1 MLTLS
6 GANEIHPLN
15 LTGKP
20 FTMGGGHQTVDIQF
34 ERWKTRMMNRLVI
47 PILQKNWVEIYE
59 NIFILSIFKKD
70 LEQFKKHPEIEFYRN
85 ILTFVER
92 VYNEHE
98 ELDHLEKMVYN
109 DGGEGTRM
117 LYKTTM
123 IRIAA
128 EYEIYH
134 AIYGKP
140 ESQEYDQDILGKIR
154 SYMAIDNITYKEIV
168 DKLQLKSE

>member
-1 MLTLS
+1 MLSLK
-6 GANEIHPLN
+6 GNNEINPLN
-15 LTGKP
+15 LKGEALCL
-20 FTMGGGHQTVDIQF
+20 GNSIISLDIQF
-34 ERWKTRMMNRLVI
+34 EKWKSKVMTRLVI

-59 NIFILSIFKKD
+59 NIFIVSIFKKE
-70 LEQFKKHPEIEFYRN
+70 LEQYKTRDDIEFYRN

-98 ELDHLEKMVYN
+98 ELEHLEKMVYN

-128 EYEIYH
+128 EYEMYH
-134 AIYGKP
+134 TIFGIP
-140 ESQEYDQDILGKIR
+140 DSGEYNQGILGKIR
-154 SYMAIDNITYKEIV
+154 ILMESDGITYKEI
-168 DKLQLKSE
+168 KSKIEKEFK

>member
-6 GANEIHPLN
+6 GSNEIHPLN
-15 LTGKP
+15 LSGKP
-20 FTMGGGHQTVDIQF
+20 FSMGNNSNPHDIQF
-34 ERWKTRMMNRLVI
+34 ERWKKKMMNRLVI
-47 PILQKNWVEIYE
+47 PILQKNWSEIYD
-59 NIFILSIFKKD
+59 NIFIVSIFKKE
-70 LEQFKKHPEIEFYRN
+70 LEQYNKHDDIEFYRN

-98 ELDHLEKMVYN
+98 ELEHLEKMVYN

-134 AIYGKP
+134 SIFGKP
-140 ESQEYDQDILGKIR
+140 ESHEYDEDILGRIR
-154 SYMAIDNITYKEIV
+154 SYMSIDNITYKEIV
-168 DKLQLKSE
+168 NKIKQEN

>member
-6 GANEIHPLN
+6 GSNQIHPLN

-20 FTMGGGHQTVDIQF
+20 FSTGNNSMSVDIQF
-34 ERWKTRMMNRLVI
+34 ERWKTKLMNRLVI

-59 NIFILSIFKKD
+59 NIFIVSIFKK
-70 LEQFKKHPEIEFYRN
+70 EIEQYKNRKDIDFYRN

-92 VYNEHE
+92 VYNDHE

-134 AIYGKP
+134 SIFGKP
-140 ESQEYDQDILGKIR
+140 ESQEYDQDILGRIR
-154 SYMAIDNITYKEIV
+154 SYMSMENITYKEIV
-168 DKLQLKSE
+168 SKFKNDN

>member
-6 GANEIHPLN
+6 GSNQIHPLN

-20 FTMGGGHQTVDIQF
+20 FSTGNNSMSVDIQF
-34 ERWKTRMMNRLVI
+34 ERWKTKLMNRLVI

-59 NIFILSIFKKD
+59 NIFIVSIFKKE
-70 LEQFKKHPEIEFYRN
+70 LEQYKTRDDIEFYRN

-98 ELDHLEKMVYN
+98 ELEHLEKMVYN

-128 EYEIYH
+128 EYEMYH
-134 AIYGKP
+134 LSLIH
-140 ESQEYDQDILGKIR
+140 I
-154 SYMAIDNITYKEIV
+154 
-168 DKLQLKSE
+168 

>member
-6 GANEIHPLN
+6 GSNEIHPLN
-15 LTGKP
+15 LSGKP
-20 FTMGGGHQTVDIQF
+20 FSMGNITNNSHDIQF
-34 ERWKTRMMNRLVI
+34 ERWKNKMMNRLVI
-47 PILQKNWVEIYE
+47 PILQKNWSEIYD
-59 NIFILSIFKKD
+59 NIFILSIFKKE
-70 LEQFKKHPEIEFYRN
+70 LEHYKKHNDIEFYRN

-98 ELDHLEKMVYN
+98 ELEHLEKMVYN

-134 AIYGKP
+134 SIFGKP
-140 ESQEYDQDILGKIR
+140 DSQEYNEDLLGRIR
-154 SYMAIDNITYKEIV
+154 SYMTIDNITYKDIINKIKNEN
-168 DKLQLKSE
+168 

>member
-6 GANEIHPLN
+6 GSNQIHPLN

-20 FTMGGGHQTVDIQF
+20 FSTGNNSMSVDIQF
-34 ERWKTRMMNRLVI
+34 ERWKTKLMNRLVI

-59 NIFILSIFKKD
+59 NIFIVSIFKK
-70 LEQFKKHPEIEFYRN
+70 EIEQYKNRKDIDFYRN

-92 VYNEHE
+92 VYNDHE

-134 AIYGKP
+134 TLFGKP
-140 ESQEYDQDILGKIR
+140 DSQEYDQDILGKIR
-154 SYMAIDNITYKEIV
+154 SYMTMENITYKEIV
-168 DKLQLKSE
+168 SKFKNDN

>member
-6 GANEIHPLN
+6 GSNQIHPLN
-15 LTGKP
+15 LSGKP
-20 FTMGGGHQTVDIQF
+20 FSTGNKSMSVDIQF
-34 ERWKTRMMNRLVI
+34 ERWKTKLMNRLVI

-59 NIFILSIFKKD
+59 NIFIVSIFKKE
-70 LEQFKKHPEIEFYRN
+70 LEQYKTRDDIEFYRN

-98 ELDHLEKMVYN
+98 ELEHLEKMVYN

-134 AIYGKP
+134 SIFGKS
-140 ESQEYDQDILGKIR
+140 ESQEYDQDILGRIR
-154 SYMAIDNITYKEIV
+154 SYMSIDNITYKEIIE
-168 DKLQLKSE
+168 KIK

>member
-6 GANEIHPLN
+6 GSNQIHPLN

-20 FTMGGGHQTVDIQF
+20 FSTGNNSMSVDIQF
-34 ERWKTRMMNRLVI
+34 ERWKTKLMNRLVI

-59 NIFILSIFKKD
+59 NIFIVSIFKKEI
-70 LEQFKKHPEIEFYRN
+70 EQYKNRKDIEFYRN

-98 ELDHLEKMVYN
+98 ELEHLEKMVYN

-134 AIYGKP
+134 SIFGKS
-140 ESQEYDQDILGKIR
+140 ESQEYDEDILGRIR
-154 SYMAIDNITYKEIV
+154 SYMSIDNITYKEIIE
-168 DKLQLKSE
+168 KIK

>member
-6 GANEIHPLN
+6 GSNQIHPLN

-20 FTMGGGHQTVDIQF
+20 FSMGNNNNSHDIQF
-34 ERWKTRMMNRLVI
+34 ERWKSRMMTRLVI
-47 PILQKNWVEIYE
+47 PILQKNWSEIYE
-59 NIFILSIFKKD
+59 NIFILSILKKE
-70 LEQFKKHPEIEFYRN
+70 LELYKKHSDIEFYRN

-134 AIYGKP
+134 SIFGKP
-140 ESQEYDQDILGKIR
+140 ESQEYDKDILGRIR
-154 SYMAIDNITYKEIV
+154 SYMTIDNITYNEIIN
-168 DKLQLKSE
+168 KIKK

>member
-6 GANEIHPLN
+6 GSNEIHPLN
-15 LTGKP
+15 LSGKP
-20 FTMGGGHQTVDIQF
+20 FSMGNNNNSHDIQF
-34 ERWKTRMMNRLVI
+34 ERWKKKLMNRLVI
-47 PILQKNWVEIYE
+47 PILQKNWSEIYD
-59 NIFILSIFKKD
+59 NIFIVSIFKKE
-70 LEQFKKHPEIEFYRN
+70 LEQYNKHDDIEFYRN

-98 ELDHLEKMVYN
+98 ELEHLEKMVYN

-134 AIYGKP
+134 SIFGKP
-140 ESQEYDQDILGKIR
+140 DSQEYDEDLLGRIR
-154 SYMAIDNITYKEIV
+154 SYMSIDNITYKEIV
-168 DKLQLKSE
+168 NKIKQDN

>member
-6 GANEIHPLN
+6 GSNQIHPLN
-15 LTGKP
+15 LSGKP
-20 FTMGGGHQTVDIQF
+20 FSTGNKSMSVDIQF
-34 ERWKTRMMNRLVI
+34 ERWKSKLMNRLVI

-59 NIFILSIFKKD
+59 NIFIVSIFKKE
-70 LEQFKKHPEIEFYRN
+70 LEQYKTRDDIEFNRN

-98 ELDHLEKMVYN
+98 ELEHLEKMVYN
-109 DGGEGTRM
+109 DGGECTRM

-123 IRIAA
+123 IRLSA

-134 AIYGKP
+134 SIFGKS
-140 ESQEYDQDILGKIR
+140 ESQEYDQDILGRIR
-154 SYMAIDNITYKEIV
+154 SYMTIDNITYKEIIE
-168 DKLQLKSE
+168 KIK

>member
-6 GANEIHPLN
+6 GSNQIHPLN

-20 FTMGGGHQTVDIQF
+20 FSTGNNSMSVDIQF
-34 ERWKTRMMNRLVI
+34 ERWKTKLMNRLVI

-59 NIFILSIFKKD
+59 NIFIVSIFKKE
-70 LEQFKKHPEIEFYRN
+70 LEQYKTRDDIEFYRN

-134 AIYGKP
+134 TLFGKP
-140 ESQEYDQDILGKIR
+140 ESQEYDQDILGRIR
-154 SYMAIDNITYKEIV
+154 SYMSMEDITYKDIV
-168 DKLQLKSE
+168 SKFNNDN

>member
-6 GANEIHPLN
+6 GSNQIHPLN

-20 FTMGGGHQTVDIQF
+20 FSTGNNSMSVDIQF
-34 ERWKTRMMNRLVI
+34 ERWKTKLMNRLVI

-59 NIFILSIFKKD
+59 NIFIVSIFKKEI
-70 LEQFKKHPEIEFYRN
+70 EQYKNRKDIEFYRN

-98 ELDHLEKMVYN
+98 ELEHLEKMVYN

-134 AIYGKP
+134 SIFGKS
-140 ESQEYDQDILGKIR
+140 ESQEYDQDILGRIR
-154 SYMAIDNITYKEIV
+154 SYMSIDNITYKEIIE
-168 DKLQLKSE
+168 KIK